1 MHLRA
6 SSFVKDTMS
15 TSTHHHL
22 FPTVAALLCAGL
34 LALPAQAVDVDA
46 AKALHKKNDCGK
58 CHAADK
64 EKKGPSL
71 KKIADKY
78 RGKPD
83 GEEKAIKNMTT
94 GNKVKLDDG
103 TEEGHK
109 IIKTTDPAEL
119 KNLAQWILS
128 H

>member
-1 MHLRA
+1 MRVRA
-6 SSFVKDTMS
+6 DPLAKDPMKTPN
-15 TSTHHHL
+15 HRHP
-22 FPTVAALLCAGL
+22 FPLWAAWLSAGL
-34 LALPAQAVDVDA
+34 LSLPVQAIDVDA

-58 CHAADK
+58 CHAAEK

-83 GEEKAIKNMTT
+83 GEEKAVKNMTS
-94 GNKVKLDDG
+94 GAKVKLDDG
-103 TEEGHK
+103 TEEEHK